1 LSLDLDRNEHLSVRG
16 ADDAPLDKLDSLIS
30 VSSSDDGKRFSLTSF
45 DSEATDT
52 EVEHALLIEALSGD
66 CEVHLS
72 CLPHPI

>member
-1 LSLDLDRNEHLSVRG
+1 MSTSQFEVQTMLHWTSLTHSSLSPPH
-16 ADDAPLDKLDSLIS
+16 
-30 VSSSDDGKRFSLTSF
+30 GKRFSLTSF
-45 DSEATDT
+45 DFEATDT